1 MNTSRNPRSNR
12 YKGLPNIPFQYHEAY
27 DDRYRTAGR
36 DTYFVNDEYIE
47 NEENE
52 QSEISS
58 SSIPKRNTF
67 IIDERSEN
75 DEYEESNP
83 ESIIS
88 SPNNDRPP
96 SPPLSPKK
104 NNNELINENSKISQ
118 SPIIITNNDI
128 EKSLPQ
134 LDYQSQQKRKNYFNL
149 SKTLTSRFKFKKP
162 NNNNVKDILQD
173 RSFSPEKSQSLLNS
187 LPTLVPSSPI
197 SHQFP
202 ADYLS
207 ENIDKDEDT
216 KSVERTNNELTI
228 DDLYHFVLNVQ
239 KGFQLQF
246 NDMNSQIKELKK
258 EIRKLKGE
266 EEPENEAETQDEVVI
281 NSVTN
286 VRNVTRQMEKHG
298 AGRWF
303 HNENDDYIS

>member
-58 SSIPKRNTF
+58 SPIPKRNTF

-104 NNNELINENSKISQ
+104 NNYELIDENSKISQ
-118 SPIIITNNDI
+118 SPIIINNNDI

-162 NNNNVKDILQD
+162 NNNVKDIQD
-173 RSFSPEKSQSLLNS
+173 RSFSSEKSQSLLSS

-216 KSVERTNNELTI
+216 KSVERNNNELTI

-239 KGFQLQF
+239 K
-246 NDMNSQIKELKK
+246 
-258 EIRKLKGE
+258 
-266 EEPENEAETQDEVVI
+266 VI

-286 VRNVTRQMEKHG
+286 VRSVTRQMEKHG

>member
-36 DTYFVNDEYIE
+36 DTYFINDEYIE

-52 QSEISS
+52 ENEQSEIPSFP
-58 SSIPKRNTF
+58 IPERNTF
-67 IIDERSEN
+67 LIDERSEN

-83 ESIIS
+83 ESLIS

-96 SPPLSPKK
+96 SPPPSPKK
-104 NNNELINENSKISQ
+104 NNNELNDKNSKTSL
-118 SPIIITNNDI
+118 SPITTNNNI

-162 NNNNVKDILQD
+162 NNVKDIQD
-173 RSFSPEKSQSLLNS
+173 RSFSPEKSQSLLSS
-187 LPTLVPSSPI
+187 LPTLAPSSPI

-202 ADYLS
+202 SDYLS
-207 ENIDKDEDT
+207 EDVDKDEET
-216 KSVERTNNELTI
+216 KSVEQTNNELKI
-228 DDLYHFVLNVQ
+228 EDLYHFVLNVQ
-239 KGFQLQF
+239 K
-246 NDMNSQIKELKK
+246 
-258 EIRKLKGE
+258 
-266 EEPENEAETQDEVVI
+266 VI

-286 VRNVTRQMEKHG
+286 VRSVTRQMEKHG

-303 HNENDDYIS
+303 HNEND